1 MAPIGS
7 SIDIMEE
14 SEVVLGHPLLRA
26 LGDVSLDEAMSM
38 THGALNQAQD
48 VLHWESGDI
57 NDEHR
62 CLLLWA
68 STLMQRATF
77 EKAEANVRQ
86 RHLDTREELLER

>member
-1 MAPIGS
+1 
-7 SIDIMEE
+7 
-14 SEVVLGHPLLRA
+14 
-26 LGDVSLDEAMSM
+26 
-38 THGALNQAQD
+38 